1 MNNQTNTQPPR
12 TVSMS
17 GNFLIVFK
25 VAVVFT
31 LIFLFI
37 CVVLSFQGQLNP
49 EQTKL
54 FETCETMMKMGFGAI
69 IGLVGGKAS

>member
-1 MNNQTNTQPPR
+1 
-12 TVSMS
+12 MS
-17 GNFLIVFK
+17 GNLLIVFI

-31 LIFLFI
+31 LIFLLL

-54 FETCETMMKMGFGAI
+54 FGTCETMMKVGFGAI
-69 IGLVGGKAS
+69 IGLVVGKAS